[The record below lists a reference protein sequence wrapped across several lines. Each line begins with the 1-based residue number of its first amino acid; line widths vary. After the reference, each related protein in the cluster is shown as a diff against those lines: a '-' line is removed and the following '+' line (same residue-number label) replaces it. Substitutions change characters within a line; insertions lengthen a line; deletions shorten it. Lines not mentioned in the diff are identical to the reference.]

1 MDGIKYSV
9 IIPMYN
15 EQEVIKESYR
25 RLDGVMRPLGEEYEL
40 IFVNDGSRD
49 KTMEIMLEIAN
60 NDKHVKIVDFARN
73 FGHQTAVCL
82 LYTSPSPRD

>member
-73 FGHQTAVCL
+73 FGHQTAV
-82 LYTSPSPRD
+82 T